1 LSAAIA
7 VIAIT
12 ALLALVGLLLIFG
25 RADPTARDMGP
36 WGDGL

>member
-7 VIAIT
+7 IIAVT
-12 ALLALVGLLLIFG
+12 ALLALAALLLIFG
-25 RADPTARDMGP
+25 RGDPTARDMGP